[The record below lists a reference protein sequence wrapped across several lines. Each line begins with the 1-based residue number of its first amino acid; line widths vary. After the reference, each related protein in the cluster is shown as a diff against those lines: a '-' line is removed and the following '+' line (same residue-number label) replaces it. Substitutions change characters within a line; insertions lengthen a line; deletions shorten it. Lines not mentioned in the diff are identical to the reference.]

1 MDLNTKKQVAAVV
14 DAIRERWGEGAL
26 HPGSQMN
33 PPLPP
38 LPTGI
43 PPLDEALG
51 GLSRGGLTEMISVP
65 SAGATTLALKTI
77 AGVQRRG
84 QVAYLDLPHTFDAD
98 FATRCGVALESLLL
112 VRPHNLRQAAA
123 ILRDLLGLGG
133 LDLVVFDAY
142 GEPPRAL
149 QAALGRSG
157 PLLATLTR
165 SRSALIVL
173 VSQPLRQQAP
183 ARSVLAFPHTAA
195 RLVVRKEAWLYRGP
209 DIGGYR
215 ALILI
220 TKDRQGPAGKQ
231 LAVTIRLDDAVTVE
245 AP

>member
-1 MDLNTKKQVAAVV
+1 MDLHKREQVAAVV
-14 DAIRERWGEGAL
+14 NAIRERWGQDAL
-26 HPGSQMN
+26 HPGSQMDV
-33 PPLPP
+33 PLPP

-51 GLSRGGLTEMISVP
+51 GLPRGGLVEMIGVP
-65 SAGATTLALKTI
+65 SAGATTLALK
-77 AGVQRRG
+77 AVASAQRRG
-84 QVAYLDLPHTFDAD
+84 QAAYIDLPHTFDPD
-98 FATRCGVALESLLL
+98 FAARCGVVLDRLLL
-112 VRPHNLRQAAA
+112 VRPRSLRQAAV

-149 QAALGRSG
+149 QSTLGRSG

-165 SRSALIVL
+165 SRSALLVL
-173 VSQPLRQQAP
+173 VSPPLRQRAP
-183 ARSVLAFPHTAA
+183 VRSVLAFPHTAA

-215 ALILI
+215 AQILM

-231 LAVTIRLDDAVTVE
+231 VAVTIRLDDVVTIE